1 MGAAATTSRGI
12 LQMSKSNK
20 TGLSFRLDST
30 LCAGHDMQTFGLGT
44 AASLA
49 SVERY
54 ARFTSSMLHVYG
66 AMECALDASTS
77 PAVNSVWK
85 LYADSLRREAA
96 LRADLADVAE
106 TLSSVHRASE
116 ATRAYV
122 AAIQIAAAADEADK
136 GGRLIGHLYCRYF
149 ADLFGGQALAAPTR
163 WALGPAVKPGT
174 PRHYDFGE
182 FGAHRQES
190 IEALYWAF
198 NEAGI
203 LLGCEQ
209 AQQAVVDETLRAF
222 SLNVAVYTE
231 DGALWSDAARGV
243 SNMLRGWVRER
254 LELS

>member
-1 MGAAATTSRGI
+1 MGKNFSERPSASSGMGSFAKALSQVGNVVSARLAAPAAATTSRGI

-136 GGRLIGHLYCRYF
+136 GGRLIGHLYCRCS
-149 ADLFGGQALAAPTR
+149 
-163 WALGPAVKPGT
+163 K
-174 PRHYDFGE
+174 
-182 FGAHRQES
+182 S
-190 IEALYWAF
+190 
-198 NEAGI
+198 
-203 LLGCEQ
+203 
-209 AQQAVVDETLRAF
+209 
-222 SLNVAVYTE
+222 
-231 DGALWSDAARGV
+231 
-243 SNMLRGWVRER
+243 
-254 LELS
+254 